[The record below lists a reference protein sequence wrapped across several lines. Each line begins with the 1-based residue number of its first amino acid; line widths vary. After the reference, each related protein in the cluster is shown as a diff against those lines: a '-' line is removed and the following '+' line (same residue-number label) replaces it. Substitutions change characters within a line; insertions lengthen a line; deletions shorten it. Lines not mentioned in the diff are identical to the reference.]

1 MARQT
6 DDLLSTAQRRR
17 DVLQLREAGATYE
30 AIADALREKYGADR
44 LPEHWSERYAHKD
57 VKRELKKVQG
67 ECRES
72 AETVRDM
79 ELRRLD
85 RMLRGLWPDAVE
97 GDTQA
102 IDRVLKIMARRADLL
117 GLDAP
122 ERFEQAVSF
131 AESDDYQEARTEMM
145 QALQGFPEARAA
157 LANTLTGDDGDESP
171 T

>member
-1 MARQT
+1 MPRPN
-6 DDLLSTAQRRR
+6 DDLLKTAERRR

-44 LPEHWSERYAHKD
+44 LPSGWDSLYAAKD
-57 VKRELKKVQG
+57 VKRELKKVQ
-67 ECRES
+67 RQN
-72 AETVRDM
+72 AETAESVREI

-85 RMLRGLWPDAVE
+85 RMLRGLWPDAVQ

-102 IDRVLKIMARRADLL
+102 IDRVLRIMKRRADLL

-145 QALQGFPEARAA
+145 QALQDFPEARAA
-157 LANTLTGDDGDESP
+157 AADALAGGEENG
-171 T
+171 